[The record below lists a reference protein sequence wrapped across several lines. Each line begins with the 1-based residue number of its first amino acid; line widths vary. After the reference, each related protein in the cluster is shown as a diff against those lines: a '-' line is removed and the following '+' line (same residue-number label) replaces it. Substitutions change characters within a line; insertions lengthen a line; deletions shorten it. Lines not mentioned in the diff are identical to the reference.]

1 MKAAALALLLSLGF
15 VWPATAGDLRLEFQD
30 GYVTLKAHD
39 VPVRQILA
47 EWARRGQTKITNG
60 EKVVGT
66 PVTLELNRVPEK
78 QALDIVL
85 HSVAGYLAA
94 PRMAAVLG
102 ASAFDRIMVMPTSSA
117 PPATNG
123 PRTQP
128 PGMAGSMMPAYQPQP
143 DVDLQPGEDSDEPVG
158 PQMEQPAFGMPG
170 EQPNQAMPAGANGFV
185 GNPPGM
191 VPNGNVVVPGA
202 VPPPVAPDPTNPL
215 RAYQPPQQQQ
225 QQQQQPQNG
234 EGTPQVQPP
243 GPSPMQPGTVT
254 NPNPGQI
261 QPQQQQNEQPQ

>member
-1 MKAAALALLLSLGF
+1 MKVLVLAVLLSLGSA
-15 VWPATAGDLRLEFQD
+15 WSAAAGDLRMEFQD
-30 GYVTLKAHD
+30 GYVTLSAHD

-60 EKVVGT
+60 EKVLGT
-66 PVTLELNRVPEK
+66 PVTLELKRVPEK
-78 QALDIVL
+78 QALEIVL

-94 PRMAAVLG
+94 PRSAMLVG
-102 ASAFDRIMVMPTSSA
+102 ASAFDRIVVMPTSSA
-117 PPATNG
+117 APAASG

-128 PGMAGSMMPAYQPQP
+128 PGMVGGMMPPPYEPQP
-143 DVDLQPGEDSDEPVG
+143 DVDLPPAEDSDEPVG
-158 PQMEQPAFGMPG
+158 PQMEQPTFGAAG
-170 EQPNQAMPAGANGFV
+170 EGEGQGQAMPAGANGYM
-185 GNPPGM
+185 GNQPGM
-191 VPNGNVVVPGA
+191 QPNVVVPGA
-202 VPPPVAPDPTNPL
+202 VPPPITPDATNPL
-215 RAYQPPQQQQ
+215 RAYQPQQQ

-261 QPQQQQNEQPQ
+261 QPPQQNDQPQ